1 MLVVKSLLRLK
12 ITLYFN
18 ILFNITLNLV
28 LLKNEFY
35 SIDLNNLFLNEMGVL
50 KSH

>member
-1 MLVVKSLLRLK
+1 LK

-18 ILFNITLNLV
+18 ILFNITFNLV

-35 SIDLNNLFLNEMGVL
+35 SIDINIKYLNEMGV
-50 KSH
+50 